1 MRTILI
7 LVLSLGLIL
16 TADFFLVRY
25 LNASTE
31 QLTAQ
36 LTGLEKRIEHNDWQ
50 AAKKDLNRWQDNW
63 TKIQNSW
70 TLFID
75 HQEIDNIELSL
86 NRMQSYIHS
95 QNEVLSLGELS
106 ALKYWIAHIPDKES
120 VHWGNIF

>member
-16 TADFFLVRY
+16 TADFFLISY

-36 LTGLEKRIEHNDWQ
+36 LNGLEKRIEHNDWQ

-120 VHWGNIF
+120 LHWGNIF

>member
-7 LVLSLGLIL
+7 LAFSLGLIL
-16 TADFFLVRY
+16 IADFFLLNY

-31 QLTAQ
+31 QLSAQ
-36 LTGLEKRIEHNDWQ
+36 LIGLEKRIEHNDWKT
-50 AAKKDLNRWQDNW
+50 AKKDLKIWQNNW

-86 NRMQSYIHS
+86 KRMQSYIHS
-95 QNEVLSLGELS
+95 QNEVLSLSELS

-120 VHWGNIF
+120 LHWGNIL

>member
-16 TADFFLVRY
+16 TADFFLLNY

-36 LTGLEKRIEHNDWQ
+36 LTRLEKKVEYQDWE
-50 AAKKDLNRWQDNW
+50 AAKKVLNSWQNNW
-63 TKIQNSW
+63 TKIQNLW

-86 NRMQSYIHS
+86 NRMQSYIYS
-95 QNEVLSLGELS
+95 QNKILSLGELS

-120 VHWGNIF
+120 LNWGNIF